1 MKLAALLF
9 LTFQTMLA
17 FGVEFNR
24 LSRTEPVTASYQP
37 AARCVADVSFF
48 LNKAGAYNGK
58 IFVRINYVIGKDT
71 LTDHLVVDANFN
83 GVIKQ
88 LLLNEGEKVTAL
100 VYLENANIEVIEK
113 LEGSI
118 RMVQNTKL
126 IPTDDKG
133 KNLFLSGVWIS
144 DQMPL
149 FRVTVT
155 DSVPHLLRLKL
166 TFNESYDYDKLFFNL
181 KVVSKSSGINMVE
194 KELTVTENAVVEARK
209 RSFTIDLTEI
219 NLSVAETYYIQVIQN
234 MACNRINGIDRI
246 EHELLKQ

>member
-1 MKLAALLF
+1 M
-9 LTFQTMLA
+9 FQTMVV
-17 FGVEFNR
+17 FGVDFNR
-24 LSRTEPVTASYQP
+24 LSTTEAVTATYQP
-37 AARCVADVSFF
+37 PARCIADVSFF

-58 IFVRINYVIGKDT
+58 IFVRVDYVIGNDT
-71 LTDHLVVDANFN
+71 LIDHLVFDANFN

-88 LLLNEGEKVTAL
+88 LLLNDGEKVTVL
-100 VYLENANIEVIEK
+100 VYLENSNAEVIEK

-133 KNLFLSGVWIS
+133 KNSFLSGVWMA

-166 TFNESYDYDKLFFNL
+166 SFNENYDYDKLFFNL
-181 KVVSKSSGINMVE
+181 KVVSKSSGITMFK
-194 KELTVTENAVVEARK
+194 KELTVTENALVEARK

-219 NLSVAETYYIQVIQN
+219 GLSVPETYYIQIIQN